1 MKKDLF
7 SKIVGI
13 LCILAGLL
21 SLLSGSILSG
31 GAILTIGLAVIYTS
45 SVSSKGRNNY
55 ETTIMSELTIE
66 EIFEKLRDVETP
78 LGKPW
83 LAGHK
88 TYEGSNIVFGPSAF
102 KDIVVVSK
110 SKGGIVI
117 RHSIDTSEIIRS
129 EEEEHRFD
137 GIIKGDETEVSP
149 ARYSLFVG
157 FKMASV
163 ELVKQLNDYIC
174 ELNKNADAEADEEWG
189 LFKFYYHNSS
199 EGSFKDSEGRDVLG
213 VECAFDPF
221 TARVLDEDGSEMA
234 SVKSRGTNKRGE
246 VSEKDGFELIANSEH
261 YGEITKV
268 RDGFRVETDDGYF
281 FMRQFPACG
290 KANVSC
296 NYRIEKDGKIVA
308 VIGGSPNLS
317 FGSNGRHQNDVILSY
332 DDDYLVLYAILEI
345 FVITYN
351 RKFLK

>member
-1 MKKDLF
+1 MKKDWL
-7 SKIVGI
+7 SKIAGI
-13 LCILAGLL
+13 LCLL
-21 SLLSGSILSG
+21 VGALSVLSGKFLSG
-31 GAILTIGLAVIYTS
+31 IGILTIGLAVLYTS
-45 SVSSKGRNNY
+45 GGSSNDRNIY
-55 ETTIMSELTIE
+55 EKLIKSDLSID

-110 SKGGIVI
+110 GKGGIVI
-117 RHSIDTSEIIRS
+117 RHSINTSEIIRS
-129 EEEEHRFD
+129 DEEEYRFED
-137 GIIKGDETEVSP
+137 VIKSDEEDVSP
-149 ARYSLFVG
+149 SRYSLFVG

-163 ELVKQLNDYIC
+163 ELVRQLYDFILKLSENRDT
-174 ELNKNADAEADEEWG
+174 EAAEEWG

-199 EGSFKDSEGRDVLG
+199 EGSFKDADGRDVLG

-234 SVKSRGTNKRGE
+234 SVKSRGVNKRGE
-246 VSEKDGFELIANSEH
+246 VSEKDGFELIANGEH
-261 YGEITKV
+261 YGEITKLS
-268 RDGFRVETDDGYF
+268 DGFSVETEDGSF

-296 NYRIEKDGKIVA
+296 NYRIEKDGKDVA
-308 VIGGSPNLS
+308 IIGGSPNLS
-317 FGSNGRHQNDVILSY
+317 FGSKGRHQNDVILSY